1 MIMSQTFNNS
11 RRDFLKNI
19 SLSGGGLLLGFSLFD
34 AEAAEA
40 ITILG
45 KNAAEIKGFNSY
57 VSIGTDG
64 IVTIFSP
71 NPELGQNIK
80 TSFAMI
86 VADEL
91 EADWAKVKVVQAH
104 LDTTKFDR
112 QLTGGSGAIPHS
124 WKRLRTAGATA

>member
-71 NPELGQNIK
+71 N
-80 TSFAMI
+80 
-86 VADEL
+86 
-91 EADWAKVKVVQAH
+91 
-104 LDTTKFDR
+104 
-112 QLTGGSGAIPHS
+112 
-124 WKRLRTAGATA
+124 